1 MSFKNVNF
9 TKAMM
14 GKFMKVAVVLSLLT
28 APYINVQAQ
37 TRIELSADFER
48 DNIRQGWDNQESCC
62 SYSMTRS
69 TNFKRTGNSSLRV
82 ELRKWDPD
90 VSGSKRAELT
100 DNSYPMPPQ
109 TNIRWW
115 SFSSY
120 LPNDWQQDDVREMF
134 AQWHYKPTSGVAVGA
149 SPPIGLYM
157 NKGNW
162 EVTILYDSV
171 DINID
176 RGANIKER
184 TFVLGPWQK
193 NVWNDWVFNINYSHR
208 DDGYVRIWKN
218 GQLVLDYRGKCWYN
232 GSYDPQFKVGLYKWA
247 WSSNYHNRP
256 PSVTTSR
263 VYYLDNVKIGNT
275 EAEFSDFYP
284 ISNANLLPNV
294 MLGPK
299 QTLYLPINN
308 ATLIGSG
315 SFDPDG
321 TISSFTWTQEFGPSQ
336 ASISS
341 PTSANT
347 IVSRM
352 IAGLYRFRLTAKDND
367 GAIATSTIDVQ
378 IVGSQSNIAP
388 VANPGNKISTS
399 SNSATVNGSSSYD
412 PDGRVVSY
420 NWKQFS
426 GPTNASI
433 TSAKSASS
441 TISNLTKGSYYFELE
456 VVDDKGGVSK
466 GYVNIAASGTGSTSN
481 ESPVANAGWNQNLI
495 LPTNAATLNGSASSD
510 PDGSIAS
517 YRWRQISGP
526 TTAPMTN
533 ASGVTN
539 VVSNMVAGSYIF
551 ELTVT
556 DNQGASS
563 SARMTI
569 NLTNGNNTAPT
580 ANAGWNQLLTL
591 PVNAATLNGSSSTD
605 PDGSIA
611 SYRWVQVEGPT
622 TAPMSNAN
630 GVTNVVSNMVAGT
643 YTFRLTVTD
652 NQGATATSDVTI
664 ILSGGNNEAPT
675 ANAGWNQNLILPTN
689 AATLN
694 GSASTDT
701 DGSIVSYQWTQ
712 ISGPSSVPMSNPNG
726 VTNIVSNMVAG
737 TYTFRLTV
745 TDNQGASASATMDIN
760 LSTGNNSAPIVNAG
774 WNQTIPLPIN
784 SATLNGSG
792 SSDPDGFIAS
802 YRWVQIAGPSTA
814 PMSNQNGVTNIITDL
829 VAGTYTFR
837 LTVTDNN
844 GAAAS
849 ANVNIVLTAGTNQ
862 APVADVSWNQ
872 TLYWPVNAATLNGQ
886 GSYDPDG
893 SITSYRWNQVSGPST
908 ATINNRDIA
917 RPVVSNLVV
926 GTYTFQLTVLDNG
939 GLNNSA
945 SMRVIVTNT
954 TGQAST
960 STSGMDQSSMLMA
973 SPEAEKTIAPTKF
986 NVYPNPATNFVTVD
1000 FGELTTENGIIRIY
1014 STSGSLLMQEKIQGI
1029 QSIRNKKIDVT
1040 SFKAGMYIIVLHL
1053 DNGEKRTG
1061 KFEVAK

>member
-1 MSFKNVNF
+1 MI
-9 TKAMM
+9 
-14 GKFMKVAVVLSLLT
+14 GKFLKVAVILSLLT
-28 APYINVQAQ
+28 APYISIQAQ
-37 TRIELSADFER
+37 SRIELSADFER
-48 DNIRQGWDNQESCC
+48 DNIRQGWDNLENCC

-109 TNIRWW
+109 TNLRWW
-115 SFSSY
+115 SFSNY

-134 AQWHYKPTSGVAVGA
+134 AQWHFKPKSGVTVGA

-162 EVTILYDSV
+162 EVTILYDSI

-208 DDGYVRIWKN
+208 DDGYVRIWRN
-218 GQLVLDYRGKCWYN
+218 GQLVLDYKGKCWYN

-256 PSVTTSR
+256 PSITTSR

-275 EAEFSDFYP
+275 EAEFGDFYP
-284 ISNANLLPNV
+284 ISSANLLPNV

-315 SFDPDG
+315 TFDPDG
-321 TISSFTWTQEFGPSQ
+321 SIASYSWTQEFGPSQ
-336 ASISS
+336 ATISA

-352 IAGLYRFRLTAKDND
+352 IAGLYRFRLTAKDNL
-367 GAIATSTIDVQ
+367 GAIATNTIDVQ

-388 VANPGNKISTS
+388 VANPGNKIST
-399 SNSATVNGSSSYD
+399 NSTSTTVNGAASYD

-420 NWKQFS
+420 NWRQFS
-426 GPTNASI
+426 GPTNANIAS
-433 TSAKSASS
+433 SKSAAS
-441 TISNLTKGSYYFELE
+441 TISNLSKGSYYFELE

-466 GYVNIAASGTGSTSN
+466 GYVNIAANGTESGGTTN
-481 ESPVANAGWNQNLI
+481 ASPEANAGWNQNLT

-510 PDGSIAS
+510 PDGTIAS
-517 YRWRQISGP
+517 YRWRQVSGP
-526 TTAPMTN
+526 TTAPMSN
-533 ASGVTN
+533 ATGVTN

-563 SARMTI
+563 SARVTI
-569 NLTNGNNTAPT
+569 NLTNGANTAPI

-591 PVNAATLNGSSSTD
+591 PVNAATLNGSSSSD
-605 PDGSIA
+605 PDGTIA

-622 TAPMSNAN
+622 TAPMSNPN
-630 GVTNVVSNMVAGT
+630 GVSNVVSNMVAGT

-652 NQGATATSDVTI
+652 NQGATATSDVNI

-675 ANAGWNQNLILPTN
+675 ANAGWNQNLVLPTN
-689 AATLN
+689 SATLN
-694 GSASTDT
+694 GSASSDP

-712 ISGPSSVPMSNPNG
+712 ISGPTTAPMSNPNG
-726 VTNIVSNMVAG
+726 VSNIVTNMIAG

-745 TDNQGASASATMDIN
+745 TDNQGASSSATMDIN
-760 LSTGNNSAPIVNAG
+760 LSSGNNTPPTVNAG

-784 SATLNGSG
+784 AATLNGSA

-802 YRWVQIAGPSTA
+802 YRWVQLSGPSIA
-814 PMSNQNGVTNIITDL
+814 PMSNPNGVTNIITDL

-837 LTVTDNN
+837 LTITDNG
-844 GAAAS
+844 GASAS
-849 ANVNIVLTAGTNQ
+849 ANVNIILTGGNNQ
-862 APVADVSWNQ
+862 APIADVSWNQ
-872 TLYWPVNAATLNGQ
+872 TLYWPVNSATLNGQ
-886 GSYDPDG
+886 GSSDPDG
-893 SITSYRWNQVSGPST
+893 SIVSYRWQQVSGPST
-908 ATINNRDIA
+908 ALMNNPNIA
-917 RPVVSNLVV
+917 RPVVSNMVV
-926 GTYTFQLTVLDNG
+926 GTYAFQLTVTDNG
-939 GLNNSA
+939 GLSSSA
-945 SMRVIVTNT
+945 TMRVFITNT
-954 TGQAST
+954 TGQASS
-960 STSGMDQSSMLMA
+960 STSGMEQGAFLMA
-973 SPEAEKTIAPTKF
+973 SPDADQNIAATKF
-986 NVYPNPATNFVTVD
+986 NVYPNPATNFITLE
-1000 FGELTTENGIIRIY
+1000 FGELVTKNATIRIY
-1014 STSGSLLMQEKIQGI
+1014 SSHGALLLQERIQGI
-1029 QSIRNKKIDVT
+1029 QTIRNKKIDIST
-1040 SFKAGMYIIVLHL
+1040 FKSGMYLLVLQL
-1053 DNGEKRTG
+1053 ENGEKRTG